1 MTSPVTTLGQYF
13 TRQVTLGGA
22 LARFFVRT
30 LGAWRTL
37 PREGRRVARRILLN
51 QVWFTALQAIPL
63 VLVLSSI
70 LSFLVIS
77 QAVNEL
83 GRLNATEFLGT
94 LMVLA
99 IVQELG
105 PLLTALVVVSRSG
118 TAIAAELATNTV
130 LGEVR
135 ALEGMGIDPIHYL
148 VLPRFAAALVS
159 VIGLLVVFDVVAIAA
174 GLVAATANGMAASR
188 YFDVV
193 IQSLSARDVWLT
205 LGKGFVFG
213 LIVGI
218 VPSWHGLRVRR
229 GPTEVPIAAS
239 RAVVVSIL
247 GIFVAAA
254 VFVVF
259 SR

>member
-1 MTSPVTTLGQYF
+1 MTALVTALGQSL

-22 LARFFVRT
+22 LARFFVHT

-63 VLVLSSI
+63 VMVLASI

-77 QAVNEL
+77 QAVAEL
-83 GRLNATEFLGT
+83 GRLNATEYLGT
-94 LMVLA
+94 LMVVV

-105 PLLTALVVVSRSG
+105 PLLTALIVVSRSG

-130 LGEVR
+130 MGEVR
-135 ALEGMGIDPIHYL
+135 ALEGMGIDPVHYL
-148 VLPRFAAALVS
+148 VLPRFGAALVS
-159 VIGLLVVFDVVAIAA
+159 VVGLMIVFDVVALAA
-174 GLVAATANGMAASR
+174 GLVAATANDMAAVR

-193 IQSLSARDVWLT
+193 LRSLSTRDIGLT
-205 LGKGFVFG
+205 LAKGAVFG

-218 VPSWHGLRVRR
+218 VPSWHGLRVQR

-239 RAVVVSIL
+239 RAVVVSIVGVFL
-247 GIFVAAA
+247 AAA
-254 VFVVF
+254 LFVMFV
-259 SR
+259 

>member
-1 MTSPVTTLGQYF
+1 MTTPVTALGQYI
-13 TRQVTLGGA
+13 TRQVTLWGA
-22 LARFFVRT
+22 LARFVVQTFT
-30 LGAWRTL
+30 AWTTL

-51 QVWFTALQAIPL
+51 QIWFTALQAIPL
-63 VLVLSSI
+63 IVVLSSI

-77 QAVNEL
+77 QAVAEL

-99 IVQELG
+99 IVHELG

-130 LGEVR
+130 MGEVR
-135 ALEGMGIDPIHYL
+135 ALEGMGIDPVHYL
-148 VLPRFAAALVS
+148 VLPRFAAAIVS
-159 VIGLLVVFDVVAIAA
+159 VVALLVLFDVVAIVA
-174 GLVAATANGMAASR
+174 GLVAATANGMAATR
-188 YFDVV
+188 YFEVVVRSLAPTDVF
-193 IQSLSARDVWLT
+193 LT
-205 LGKGFVFG
+205 LGKGLVFG

-218 VPSWHGLRVRR
+218 VPSWHGLAVRR
-229 GPTEVPIAAS
+229 GPTEVPIASS

-254 VFVVF
+254 LFVVI
-259 SR
+259 R